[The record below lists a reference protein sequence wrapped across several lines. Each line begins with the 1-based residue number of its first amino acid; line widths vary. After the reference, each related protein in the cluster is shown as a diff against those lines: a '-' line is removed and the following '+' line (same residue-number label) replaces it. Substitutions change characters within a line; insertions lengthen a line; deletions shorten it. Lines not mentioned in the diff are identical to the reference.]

1 MVAVCPT
8 LRTAAVGVTWRVG
21 ATAAGG
27 PGQSNERR
35 NLPGARS
42 FSAMSQRRHTVSAA
56 FIARTRAFV
65 SRFRG
70 FAQWLGYCRA
80 CQSKFPTITCRIN
93 RRNEAREN
101 CVLGIMTICVAVDD
115 GLSRNRQ
122 QWPRRA
128 AVDDGGGL
136 STEPC
141 EYHLTCKGED
151 FEQTAATL
159 IVRPC
164 PTEDRKRGSQT

>member
-1 MVAVCPT
+1 MSVEISRGPLLLCD
-8 LRTAAVGVTWRVG
+8 AAKKTYD
-21 ATAAGG
+21 
-27 PGQSNERR
+27 
-35 NLPGARS
+35 
-42 FSAMSQRRHTVSAA
+42 HAA
-56 FIARTRAFV
+56 FIARIRAFV

-70 FAQWLGYCRA
+70 FAPWLGYWRA
-80 CQSKFPTITCRIN
+80 CQPMFPTITCRIN

-101 CVLGIMTICVAVDD
+101 CVVGIMTTCVVVDG

-128 AVDDGGGL
+128 AVDDGSGL

-141 EYHLTCKGED
+141 EHHLKCKGED